1 MPATLDLCA
10 GKAAA
15 GLRREPV
22 RRRLGP
28 GCPEKVTPAMIET
41 PQPNP
46 VVTFYG
52 AVPGIRAPIRA
63 DASGLGTLPS
73 RGFQYCEALRT
84 ASSFGWYVFPPIEFT
99 LEWDGSQIIRTYSR
113 ADSWYPLTSAQFP
126 GFQAVFD
133 RVAPKPL
140 PGFPPPFLSAIPH

>member
-1 MPATLDLCA
+1 MT
-10 GKAAA
+10 
-15 GLRREPV
+15 
-22 RRRLGP
+22 
-28 GCPEKVTPAMIET
+28 ET

-84 ASSFGWYVFPPIEFT
+84 ASSFGWYVFPPIDFT
-99 LEWDGSQIIRTYSR
+99 LQWDGSQIIWTYS
-113 ADSWYPLTSAQFP
+113 
-126 GFQAVFD
+126 
-133 RVAPKPL
+133 
-140 PGFPPPFLSAIPH
+140 